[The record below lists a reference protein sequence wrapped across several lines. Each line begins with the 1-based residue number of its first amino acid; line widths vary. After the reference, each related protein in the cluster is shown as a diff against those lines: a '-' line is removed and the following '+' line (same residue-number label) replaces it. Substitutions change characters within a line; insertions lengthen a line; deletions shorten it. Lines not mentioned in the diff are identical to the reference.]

1 MSILALSTKA
11 APAQLLNGR
20 YQVVEVL
27 SNLGWGQTCI
37 AIDKHQQGDP
47 LYIVKELRPIIDE
60 ADCWQATRTLFQRE
74 AQILNTLSHHSQI
87 PRLLHCLEVEQGFYL
102 VQEFIAGKPISAELF
117 PHQPWTESQV
127 VQLLLEV
134 LEILEF
140 VHNQQIIHGALG
152 PDNLI
157 RRQKDSKIVL
167 TDFSAIRQIQE
178 PLVAVQEQL
187 GSTVALA
194 PLGYMSMELVRGRPR
209 PCSDIYALGM
219 IGIQALTGL
228 HPVELEEDPQTGEII
243 WQQQARV
250 NADLA
255 AILSQMVRFHFK
267 ERYQTA
273 TDVLKA
279 LQLLVK
285 SQPSLKLAPSRE
297 KSLIYRTQTDR
308 NSLTAIEVIASRA
321 VQKKLTSASGAAQ
334 KRRKLIGM
342 GAAGVATSIAVGA
355 GGYFLTLPPSLF
367 NPLDRG
373 IVTLAQATQ
382 KYQTGEFPEALRL
395 AQSIN
400 SDSAAYQK
408 AQAAIAQWQQ
418 DWRKNQE
425 QFKAVENAFAQRRWQ
440 DVLNLAS
447 KTPKISFW
455 QQQMQPMVSQA
466 QANLEREAQ
475 QLLQQAYDQ
484 AYAGDFTE
492 ALITIEQIPQGTK
505 VYTEVQDKITEY
517 TQKRRLKAGYW
528 LHQAYSRAIVQDF
541 TGALVYLRK
550 IPQDSPAYAQAQPK
564 IAEYTALQNTQ
575 ANYLLQRAYN
585 RAIVRNFTGA
595 LEYLKQIPE
604 GTPAYATAQQK
615 IVEYT
620 AKQRL
625 KEAAQQ
631 AAPSQRSLQ
640 RNPDP
645 RQSLISEFL
654 AEGELNSEISIEEPD
669 FEAIPLPLEDLNPGN
684 RLQEVAPQA
693 TVFY

>member
-11 APAQLLNGR
+11 EPTQLLNGR

-47 LYIVKELRPIIDE
+47 QCIVKEIRPIIDE
-60 ADCWQATRTLFQRE
+60 ADCWQATRHLFQRE
-74 AQILNTLSHHSQI
+74 AQILNILSHHSQI
-87 PRLLHCLEVEQGFYL
+87 PRLLHCREVEQGFYI
-102 VQEFIAGKPISAELF
+102 VQELITGKPLSAELF

-194 PLGYMSMELVRGRPR
+194 PLGYMSMELVRGRPL

-297 KSLIYRTQTDR
+297 KSLIYRIQTDR
-308 NSLTAIEVIASRA
+308 NSLTAIEVKASRA
-321 VQKKLTSASGAAQ
+321 VQKKLTSASGVAQ

-342 GAAGVATSIAVGA
+342 GAAGVATSLAVGA

-367 NPLDRG
+367 NPLDGG

-382 KYQTGEFPEALRL
+382 KYQTGDFSEALRL

-418 DWRKNQE
+418 DWQKNKE
-425 QFKAVENAFAQRRWQ
+425 QFKAVENAFAQGRWQ

-447 KTPKISFW
+447 KTPNISFW

-466 QANLEREAQ
+466 QANLEQEAQ
-475 QLLQQAYDQ
+475 QLLQQAYNQ

-505 VYTEVQDKITEY
+505 VYTQVQGKITEY

-528 LHQAYSRAIVQDF
+528 LHQAYSRAMVQDF

-564 IAEYTALQNTQ
+564 IVEYTELQHTK

-604 GTPAYATAQQK
+604 ATPAYPTAQQK

-625 KEAAQQ
+625 KETAQQ
-631 AAPSQRSLQ
+631 AVPSQRSLQ
-640 RNPDP
+640 RNLDP
-645 RQSLISEFL
+645 RKSLISDSL
-654 AEGELNSEISIEEPD
+654 GDTELNSEISIEDPD
-669 FEAIPLPLEDLNPGN
+669 FETISLPRKDLNPGN
-684 RLQEVAPQA
+684 RLQEVAPQTA
-693 TVFY
+693 VIF